1 MTGKKMK
8 PSGTETRATGLL
20 AKRSYKLILLAIA
33 IVALLHQVSRLSGA
47 LSTKFMDDFVA
58 YWAAGRLQLSGQNPY
73 SYELSSEVQRAAGR
87 QEKPHVMLYPPWAFS
102 LLLLCGLADYASA
115 RLIWLLLNIGL
126 LALLARLLWKTYGG
140 PEKLLGLSWLIAFL
154 FYPSLYLLRVGQM
167 GVLVLFGI
175 ACFLRNQERGKDWMA
190 GAALLLSALKPHLT
204 YLFWIALA
212 LWIIERRRW
221 AVLGGVTASLI
232 VATVL
237 PMAFNPRFVFQSEAV
252 WENAQSPFFEMDTPT
267 LGTILR
273 KFFGEE
279 KRWLQVLPMILGSVG
294 FFVYWRKKRE
304 DWHWPTETPW
314 LLAVSS
320 WTALYSWVSD
330 LILLLPALIETAVLA
345 LAFSKKQKQRWLVV
359 FIGLNIFCLAVN
371 LLGAIDFAYSWVAP
385 ILLLCYWRLHK
396 AEPSSAKGKQANLLS
411 KPNFS

>member
-1 MTGKKMK
+1 MFIWQYDDGKKMK

-126 LALLARLLWKTYGG
+126 LALLARLLWKTY
-140 PEKLLGLSWLIAFL
+140 
-154 FYPSLYLLRVGQM
+154 
-167 GVLVLFGI
+167 
-175 ACFLRNQERGKDWMA
+175 
-190 GAALLLSALKPHLT
+190 
-204 YLFWIALA
+204 
-212 LWIIERRRW
+212 
-221 AVLGGVTASLI
+221 
-232 VATVL
+232 